1 MKLGNICE
9 YNLKFNR
16 NKTNLAIAKIIYKMI
31 MNGDSRLKEPVKRG
45 DISIVD
51 IFDAIRSQACIR
63 IKNYSP
69 DKHNQHLK
77 QISLGPSYLEQQIS
91 RLLDKAVEKRLIPYS
106 YLPYVRNQ
114 IGLDKENQK
123 PPVKESIEIQ
133 DLPEIKVSLT
143 LPALRQS
150 EHYSC
155 GATALQM
162 IMAYYGQ
169 NIREQDIIDKLGVQK
184 ESGVKLSI
192 IQKVAEEL
200 GFITG
205 RKTIKLEQLVDNIY
219 NEIPQIIAIKKKEK
233 DYHHFVIPVGTY
245 DKGIIVRDPAKIEYG
260 YIPLEEFKQRCYG
273 NDGKF
278 LSLSL
283 KLDKNPEYSNN
294 GASRS

>member
-1 MKLGNICE
+1 MRD
-9 YNLKFNR
+9 FNEAD
-16 NKTNLAIAKIIYKMI
+16 KKKKKA
-31 MNGDSRLKEPVKRG
+31 
-45 DISIVD
+45 
-51 IFDAIRSQACIR
+51 R
-63 IKNYSP
+63 IEIPDNPEGLSP
-69 DKHNQHLK
+69 DKLAELEESVKSALK
-77 QISLGPSYLEQQIS
+77 EGYLACPVAWS
-91 RLLDKAVEKRLIPYS
+91 VAKKAGVPKIAVGS
-106 YLPYVRNQ
+106 
-114 IGLDKENQK
+114 
-123 PPVKESIEIQ
+123 
-133 DLPEIKVSLT
+133 
-143 LPALRQS
+143 
-150 EHYSC
+150 
-155 GATALQM
+155 
-162 IMAYYGQ
+162 
-169 NIREQDIIDKLGVQK
+169 IIDKLGVQK